1 VLGVNSSTSRWV
13 DVLDMAQANDI
24 EILNIKKEVV
34 TDEFIENMD
43 KYKKQSG
50 KTSAGKNIYLKER
63 TVRIDTD
70 KRKYPNS
77 LHK

>member
-1 VLGVNSSTSRWV
+1 MLGANSSTSRWV

-24 EILNIKKEVV
+24 EILNLKKEVV

-50 KTSAGKNIYLKER
+50 KTSAGKIFILKENC
-63 TVRIDTD
+63 THL
-70 KRKYPNS
+70 Y
-77 LHK
+77 